1 MEIRDLLT
9 GICLPSQWVDQPTTN
24 KVVTCKLQHSHGQ
37 PTVTRSV
44 TVNDDLTWH
53 VRIHGQTLNTSKCV
67 ALKCFPVTIKTKIAL
82 NRLLKLVDSLN
93 ICAGH
98 PDDHFLDL
106 ADSRKGKF
114 QSAGNST
121 VAFTDTY
128 YPVSLN
134 GKEYSRTI
142 RTSACELLVH
152 GPKCDVCKKY
162 RSSLRSLHSQW
173 MSQLN
178 ANSGKHTAVSSHT
191 NYRYLRTPQRKE
203 RMSELKSEVK
213 SKRKEVERLKFR
225 LREVTEQ
232 CGICVEK
239 QLEDD
244 LENIMKEKTDYIR
257 QQYTTNSFHHLFWD
271 QQLEALKVRDKRQVR
286 WHPMMIRWCLSLK
299 LLSSASYSAL
309 RSSNLLVLPSERT
322 LRDYTHFIKAKPGF
336 HPGIDEQLYR
346 EAKIDSIP
354 EYQKYVCLVFD
365 EVKVK
370 EDLVYDKHSAEL
382 LGFVKIGDINDH
394 LSKFKENDSTHIA
407 KPHLATHILTFMV
420 SGILSNLEFPYVSF
434 PCTSVSGDELYSLVW
449 GCIRR
454 LESCGLKVIALT
466 CDGASANRKFF
477 KLHKSSTD
485 DIIYK
490 TINPYA
496 GEDRPVFF
504 ISDPPHL
511 IKTVRNCWANSYGH
525 SWARNLWVSD

>member
-1 MEIRDLLT
+1 M
-9 GICLPSQWVDQPTTN
+9 
-24 KVVTCKLQHSHGQ
+24 
-37 PTVTRSV
+37 TV
-44 TVNDDLTWH
+44 
-53 VRIHGQTLNTSKCV
+53 
-67 ALKCFPVTIKTKIAL
+67 KTKTAL

-98 PDDHFLDL
+98 PEDHFLDL

-142 RTSACELLVH
+142 RTSACEILVH

-162 RSSLRSLHSQW
+162 RSSLRSQ
-173 MSQLN
+173 
-178 ANSGKHTAVSSHT
+178 
-191 NYRYLRTPQRKE
+191 
-203 RMSELKSEVK
+203 
-213 SKRKEVERLKFR
+213 
-225 LREVTEQ
+225 
-232 CGICVEK
+232 
-239 QLEDD
+239 
-244 LENIMKEKTDYIR
+244 
-257 QQYTTNSFHHLFWD
+257 
-271 QQLEALKVRDKRQVR
+271 
-286 WHPMMIRWCLSLK
+286 
-299 LLSSASYSAL
+299 
-309 RSSNLLVLPSERT
+309 
-322 LRDYTHFIKAKPGF
+322 
-336 HPGIDEQLYR
+336 QLYR

-354 EYQKYVCLVFD
+354 DYQKYLCLVFD

-370 EDLVYDKHSAEL
+370 EDLVYYYYDKHSAEL
-382 LGFVKIGDINDH
+382 LGFVKIRDINDH

-420 SGILSNLEFPYVSF
+420 SGILSNLEFLYVSF
-434 PCTSVSGDELYSLVW
+434 PCTSVSGDELYSFVW
-449 GCIRR
+449 GCVRR

-496 GEDRPVFF
+496 DEDRPVFF

-511 IKTVRNCWANSYGH
+511 IKTVRNCWANSYSH
-525 SWARNLWVSD
+525 SWARNFWVSDQSSIAL